1 MKVSVLQLL
10 SFGQKNFHY
19 ERCGILLFFS
29 TYTDIEGVLLGRG
42 ARNLLSVEKSCV
54 AASQEEKNK
63 KCCGNPGEIGLQ
75 GTFPGKS
82 ISVDALFFHGVE
94 EAEIDDAD
102 DGPVHEGGY

>member
-1 MKVSVLQLL
+1 M
-10 SFGQKNFHY
+10 G
-19 ERCGILLFFS
+19 
-29 TYTDIEGVLLGRG
+29 GRG
-42 ARNLLSVEKSCV
+42 ARKNLLSVEKSGV

-63 KCCGNPGEIGLQ
+63 KCCGNPGEIGLE

-94 EAEIDDAD
+94 ESEIDDAD